1 MTALLVDTS
10 VLIKWFH
17 SDGELELHEAR
28 AIRRS
33 VQSGLLQPLIIDLAL
48 YELGN
53 VLLRALRWAAADVAD
68 QLDDVVAICGT
79 PLVLLPEWL
88 RGAALLGADHGL
100 TFYDAA
106 WASAARALD
115 VPLVSADTRLLG
127 AGLAES
133 PTAFVQ
139 RLRLR

>member
-1 MTALLVDTS
+1 MSALLVDTS

-17 SDGELELHEAR
+17 SQGESEVQEAR
-28 AIRRS
+28 AIRRA
-33 VQSGLLQPLIIDLAL
+33 VQRGTLQAMIIDLGV

-53 VLLRALRWAAADVAD
+53 VLLRALGWSATRVAD
-68 QLDDVVAICGT
+68 QLDDLLAICGT
-79 PLVLLPEWL
+79 PLVMSPEWL

-106 WASAARALD
+106 WASSGRALGI
-115 VPLVSADTRLLG
+115 PLVSADARLLG

-133 PTAFVQ
+133 PTAFAQ
-139 RLRLR
+139 RLGLG

>member
-17 SDGELELHEAR
+17 SAGESELEEAR
-28 AIRRS
+28 AIRHA
-33 VQSGLLQPLIIDLAL
+33 VQSGDLEALILDLAL

-53 VLLRALRWAAADVAD
+53 VLLRALGWPAADVAN
-68 QLDDVVAICGT
+68 QLDDVLVISGT
-79 PLVLLPEWL
+79 PISMLPAWF
-88 RGAALLGADHGL
+88 RDAALLGHRYKL

-106 WASAARALD
+106 WAAGARGLD
-115 VPLVSADTRLLG
+115 VPLISADTHLLD

-133 PTAFVQ
+133 STAFAQRQ
-139 RLRLR
+139 RLL